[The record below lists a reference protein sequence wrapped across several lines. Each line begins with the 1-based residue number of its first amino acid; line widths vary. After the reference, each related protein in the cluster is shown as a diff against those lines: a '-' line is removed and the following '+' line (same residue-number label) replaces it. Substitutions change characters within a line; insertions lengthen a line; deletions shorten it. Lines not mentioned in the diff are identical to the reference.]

1 MYIEVNTLKLCVE
14 ELKENNVDSRRKDAR
29 NSVQIDELQKN
40 MKKIQN
46 QINEDNEN
54 YEKQFKDIKMQ
65 LLGGN
70 GPKPGTPPDSESL
83 KKSKKTIE
91 K

>member
-1 MYIEVNTLKLCVE
+1 
-14 ELKENNVDSRRKDAR
+14 
-29 NSVQIDELQKN
+29 

-54 YEKQFKDIKMQ
+54 YEKQFKEIKMQ

-70 GPKPGTPPDSESL
+70 GLKPGTPPDSESL

>member
-1 MYIEVNTLKLCVE
+1 
-14 ELKENNVDSRRKDAR
+14 
-29 NSVQIDELQKN
+29 

-54 YEKQFKDIKMQ
+54 YEKQYKEIKMQ

-70 GPKPGTPPDSESL
+70 GLKPGTPPDAESL